1 MTMLREE
8 SPDSTRTAKGSMLGA
23 MVKKTAAMAILS
35 SSLSLPVPMAVPPVN
50 AAPVSAVLEEKVVAL
65 ENAES
70 RKDTLQ
76 GLADVFEAAG
86 SRTLLARTKYKYV
99 SSASTAY

>member
-1 MTMLREE
+1 
-8 SPDSTRTAKGSMLGA
+8 
-23 MVKKTAAMAILS
+23 
-35 SSLSLPVPMAVPPVN
+35 
-50 AAPVSAVLEEKVVAL
+50 VSAVLEEKVVAL